1 MMPDRVLPYYEADR
15 WAPHEDEH
23 SCERHHPDK
32 YHFPNGETERTI
44 SGEHALIWYPQD
56 RDFG

>member
-1 MMPDRVLPYYEADR
+1 MSDRVLPYYESDR

-23 SCERHHPDK
+23 SCERPHPDE
-32 YHFPNGETERTI
+32 YHYPNGETKRNV
-44 SGEHALIWYPQD
+44 SGEPVFFWYPQD